1 MLDTFR
7 LGLYIRECR
16 IFFEE
21 NTVSELEIDLTGYDS
36 DFGYR
41 NSYAWRGSNRQ
52 YPASWR
58 LAHIDEA
65 RRAAKESGITR
76 VCAKIDKIALK
87 VPTRVERITS
97 DFLMHFLGPA
107 ARKLTPAALKNKLV
121 LRTGGQDVDVSNSLD
136 TFSVGIR
143 CYLERET
150 VRIVERAKKKTEKK
164 PENIVW
170 GEPIGLYVPDIN
182 TKLRLA
188 LPWNFTI
195 FREHRNEKFLRFI
208 MQDPNF
214 NGWKYRDSGNT
225 HQWQVQLDSGSIIIV
240 DRVYIRRGKGFEDF
254 SSLTF
259 RLQKGS
265 TLVYNGDMIT
275 AKGNH
280 RFWAKLRDVN
290 KIVAEVD
297 LNSLPGQEK
306 EGTARKD

>member
-1 MLDTFR
+1 M
-7 LGLYIRECR
+7 
-16 IFFEE
+16 
-21 NTVSELEIDLTGYDS
+21 SELEIDLTGYDS

-41 NSYAWRGSNRQ
+41 NSYHWQGSGRQ
-52 YPASWR
+52 HPSDWR
-58 LAHIDEA
+58 LACIDEA

-76 VCAKIDKIALK
+76 KCAKVDRIVLK
-87 VPTRVERITS
+87 VPARVGRITP

-107 ARKLTPAALKNKLV
+107 ARKLTPPILESKLV
-121 LRTGGQDVDVSNSLD
+121 LNVNGRELAVAQTLDGMGQ
-136 TFSVGIR
+136 GIR
-143 CYLERET
+143 SYLSKEIR
-150 VRIVERAKKKTEKK
+150 RIAARAKNKETKK

-170 GEPIGLYVPDIN
+170 GEPTGLFVPDIN
-182 TKLRLA
+182 TKLRLV

-195 FREHRNEKFLRFI
+195 HREHRNEKFLQFVL
-208 MQDPNF
+208 QEPKF
-214 NGWKYRDSGNT
+214 SGWSYRQAAGAIN
-225 HQWQVQLDSGSIIIV
+225 QWQVQMDAGSIIIV
-240 DRVYIRRGKGFEDF
+240 DRVYIRRGKGFEDY

-265 TLVYNGDMIT
+265 TLVYNDDMMT